1 MALCSSVKFMKFP
14 NTNATIHT
22 LKNGL
27 RVILDPDSSAPVIST
42 QIWVETGSI
51 HEGNFMGAGLS
62 HLLEHMVF
70 KGTKSYTGEELSQNV
85 QAAGGQWNAY
95 TTFDRTVYYIDGP
108 ADSAETFLKSLTEMV
123 FLPTFPE
130 DEYEKEK
137 DVIRREIDMGLD
149 DADSAS
155 SRLLFSTA
163 LANDGRAQPVIGHLE
178 LFNLITHQDM
188 VNYHHDR
195 YTTENAFVSIAG
207 DFDTDEMLETLENL
221 TKDITRTF
229 TRPATPSCE
238 PKQLGQRKASATF
251 SIPATKLNLA
261 WQTVSLTH
269 PDSAPLDLLSN
280 ILGGGRSS
288 RLYQGIRE
296 QKNLCHHIGSW
307 SWITQLNP
315 GLFSVSA
322 EADTEQISEL
332 KKAIFSEIE
341 ALCNTESEELL
352 ESELN
357 KAKRMSLSSQFT
369 TLTTASGRAS
379 DLASNWN
386 ETRNLNFT
394 SDYLQSINDISTD
407 DIRRV
412 CKTYLLDHS
421 KLTIATL
428 DPLPTEADKKKTS
441 GTKKK
446 SAERDI
452 TSHTL
457 SNGLTL
463 LLCPD
468 HRTPTISIQSAIRA
482 GMPSET
488 LSSAGTST
496 LLSTL
501 LTKGTTSCS
510 GEQIATTLDSLGA
523 RISASGGNNTSL
535 LSASCLTPD
544 LETVLELFSETFTSP
559 ALLQE
564 NIDHERNT
572 QITALKEQDEE
583 PVSLALRTLK
593 ESLYA
598 NSGYGINRLGSESS
612 LAAISQA
619 DLKSYHTKHYNGA
632 NTSVAIFGDIDKN
645 NIIDLAEKYL
655 TLIPKG
661 EKFDYPKQEV
671 VPGTEINLT
680 LDKQQAVLTLGYQ
693 GAAVGDQHQHALDLI
708 HAWCADMAGPLFTRI
723 REELGLA
730 YYCSATQFHGTN
742 TGFFGFYLG
751 TSPEQLDQART
762 ELINTIDH
770 IAEKGI
776 SDTILENVKISWLA
790 KQALS
795 NQSNGTMAQLCAVDT
810 TLGLSPLNHR
820 QTAEQIK
827 AVTAAEIKAAAQHY
841 FGNTKPTIVSV
852 RP

>member
-1 MALCSSVKFMKFP
+1 MKFP
-14 NTNATIHT
+14 NTTATIHT
-22 LKNGL
+22 LDNGL
-27 RVILDPDSSAPVIST
+27 RVILDPDASAPVIST
-42 QIWVETGSI
+42 QIWVATGSI
-51 HEGNFMGAGLS
+51 HEGNFMGAGIS

-70 KGTKSYTGEELSQNV
+70 KGTKSFTGEQLSQTV

-108 ADSAETFLKSLTEMV
+108 SESAHTFLKSLTEMV

-149 DADSAS
+149 DADNAS

-163 LANDGRAQPVIGHLE
+163 LADDGRSQPVIGHLE
-178 LFNLITHQDM
+178 LFNLITHADM
-188 VNYHHDR
+188 VGYHRDR
-195 YTTENAFVSIAG
+195 YTTENAFISISG
-207 DFDTDEMLETLENL
+207 DFETTEMLETLSTL
-221 TKDITRTF
+221 TKDIKRTF
-229 TRPATPSCE
+229 TKAATPACE
-238 PKQLGQRKASATF
+238 PKQLGQRKATSTF
-251 SIPATKLNLA
+251 AIPATKLNMA
-261 WQTVSLTH
+261 WQTISLTH
-269 PDSAPLDLLSN
+269 TDSAALDLLST

-288 RLYQGIRE
+288 RLYQNIRE
-296 QKNLCHHIGSW
+296 QQNLCHHIGSW
-307 SWITQLNP
+307 SWITPQNP

-322 EADTEQISEL
+322 EADTHQITALQE
-332 KKAIFSEIE
+332 AIHSEIKTLSTAPLE
-341 ALCNTESEELL
+341 QEL
-352 ESELN
+352 S
-357 KAKRMSLSSQFT
+357 KAKRMMLSSQFA

-379 DLASNWN
+379 DLASNWH
-386 ETRNLNFT
+386 EARNLNFT
-394 SDYLQSINDISTD
+394 SDYLQRIDQITQADIH
-407 DIRRV
+407 RV
-412 CKTYLLDHS
+412 CQTYLLDHS
-421 KLTIATL
+421 LLTTTTIDPLEKDSDKKLTS
-428 DPLPTEADKKKTS
+428 DS
-441 GTKKK
+441 TKK
-446 SAERDI
+446 STQRDI
-452 TSHTL
+452 TTHTL

-488 LSSAGTST
+488 PENAGIST

-501 LTKGTTSCS
+501 LTKGTITRT

-544 LETVLELFSETFTSP
+544 LDTVLELFADTFTSP
-559 ALLQE
+559 ALHQE

-593 ESLYA
+593 ESLYS
-598 NSGYGINRLGSESS
+598 NNGYGINRLGTETS
-612 LAAISQA
+612 LTNLTQA
-619 DLKSYHTKHYNGA
+619 DLHTHHQNHYNA
-632 NTSVAIFGDIDKN
+632 TNTSVAIFGDIDTDT
-645 NIIDLAEKYL
+645 IITLAEKHL
-655 TLIPKG
+655 SSIPTG
-661 EKFDYPKQEV
+661 TKFNYPQQKISQ
-671 VPGTEINLT
+671 GTETNLT
-680 LDKQQAVLTLGYQ
+680 LDKQQAILTIGYQ
-693 GAAVGDQHQHALDLI
+693 GSAVGDPHQHALDLI

-762 ELINTIDH
+762 ELFKTIND

-776 SDTILENVKISWLA
+776 PEETLKSVKTSWLA
-790 KQALS
+790 KQALA

-820 QTAEQIK
+820 LTAEQIK
-827 AVTAAEIKAAAQHY
+827 AITPAQIKAAAQHY
-841 FGNTKPTIVSV
+841 FTNTTPTIVTV